1 MNQQGE
7 EPITESW
14 ARPTGLRRPTTAV
27 GVPRPV
33 SASRARGYA
42 AGGYWDDRSLPDG
55 IEAAASRKPEGVAL
69 IDDRAEV
76 TWAALAGRV
85 AAGASRLADVGLGP
99 GTAAILLAGNTLE
112 GVVAYHSLLRVG
124 ATAVL
129 LDRRCGARDLRLA
142 LDSVPVSVVLLP
154 PAEEQR
160 LGGELGEQAT
170 IRLGEL
176 IRVTGPDGGV
186 SRWREPDRHAPA
198 VVLFTSGT
206 TSRPKGV
213 THSLNTLT
221 SGARNMAVTTG
232 ADESSVIYL
241 VSPLTS
247 ITGVMQMH
255 LAADCHS
262 TLVLDDA
269 FEPERSLNRIN
280 DCGATVLGGAP
291 VIVERLIAVA
301 DARDDT
307 GVALR
312 TLALGGTLLPRAFL
326 ERVAQQYGIDV
337 VRVYGSSE
345 APNATGRLPGSFSP
359 EQLIDD
365 GALMPGTEVR
375 VGSSQHPQEGLL
387 RGPGVMLGYL
397 DEADNREAY
406 EGEWLRSGDLVD
418 VTEGRLTVIGRLKE
432 IVNRN
437 GFKISLSE
445 LDAALLGAPGIEEG
459 AGFGVPDQ
467 DTGEHLA
474 VAVVLQVG
482 AQVTLETVLD
492 HLGAQGLATRKL
504 PEQMV
509 IWDEPLPRT
518 ASGKVIRARLSMD
531 APSKRSMFGP
541 RLRSMSI
548 TSSPEPTA
556 PGRSAVPKH
565 PEEQA

>member
-1 MNQQGE
+1 
-7 EPITESW
+7 
-14 ARPTGLRRPTTAV
+14 
-27 GVPRPV
+27 VPRPV
-33 SASRARGYA
+33 PGSRARSYA
-42 AGGYWDDRSLPDG
+42 ECGYWDDRSLRDG
-55 IEAAASRKPEGVAL
+55 LEAAASTRPEGMAL
-69 IDDRAEV
+69 IDDRGRM
-76 TWAALAGRV
+76 TWAALAAQV
-85 AAGASRLADVGLGP
+85 AAASTRLADIGLGP
-99 GTAAILLAGNTLE
+99 GTAAILVAGNTLE

-142 LDSVPVSVVLLP
+142 LDSLPVSAVLLP
-154 PAEEQR
+154 SAEYER
-160 LGGELGEQAT
+160 LDGELGQQVT
-170 IRLGEL
+170 MRLEEL
-176 IRVTGPDGGV
+176 TRQTVPNGGV
-186 SRWREPDRHAPA
+186 PRWMEPDRHVPA

-221 SGARNMAVTTG
+221 SGARNMAVTTA

-262 TLVLDDA
+262 TMVLDDA
-269 FEPERSLNRIN
+269 FEPERSLGRIN
-280 DCGATVLGGAP
+280 DCRATILGGAP

-301 DARDDT
+301 DSRADARV
-307 GVALR
+307 GLR
-312 TLALGGTLLPRAFL
+312 TLALGGTLLPRPFL
-326 ERVAQQYGIDV
+326 ERVAEQYGIDV
-337 VRVYGSSE
+337 IRVYGSSE
-345 APNATGRLPGSFSP
+345 APNATGRLPGSVSP
-359 EQLIDD
+359 GLLIDD

-432 IVNRN
+432 IVNRS

-445 LDAALLGAPGIEEG
+445 VDAAMLGQPGIKEC
-459 AGFGVPDQ
+459 AAFGVPDQ
-467 DTGEHLA
+467 ETGEHLA
-474 VAVVLQVG
+474 VAVVPEGDAEL
-482 AQVTLETVLD
+482 TLETVLD
-492 HLGAQGLATRKL
+492 HLRAQGLATRKL

-518 ASGKVIRARLSMD
+518 GSGKVVRARLSMD
-531 APSKRSMFGP
+531 APSKRSRYAA
-541 RLRSMSI
+541 RLGSV
-548 TSSPEPTA
+548 SSTLNPEPTA
-556 PGRSAVPKH
+556 AHLKAVLNH